1 MGWSCAVLPYAE
13 WSVRLQL
20 LFSRTFAASCQT
32 VLLDVTMHRYYRD
45 RCCNTGPEDLG
56 LHGVCVQATKEFLE
70 LARGAAMTSS
80 RQRRNSVP
88 RSPARRSMVCR
99 REVGPEI
106 AGTRV
111 AQAGDSGLR
120 YPSQRNNTGIST
132 TGKQLTARRGG
143 DISHIQKKFV

>member
-32 VLLDVTMHRYYRD
+32 VLLDVTMHRYYRN

-99 REVGPEI
+99 REAGLKSQARGSHKPEI
-106 AGTRV
+106 LVCATQASGTTPGF
-111 AQAGDSGLR
+111 QQ
-120 YPSQRNNTGIST
+120 PENN
-132 TGKQLTARRGG
+132 
-143 DISHIQKKFV
+143 